1 MDLDKKRLVDFN
13 AGKTQLVLFDQS
25 SNTGSEVKM
34 DRSVLEEKSSY
45 KMLQFTFSFKLDLG
59 LLTLSL

>member
-45 KMLQFTFSFKLDLG
+45 KMLQFIFSFKLDLG

>member
-13 AGKTQLVLFDQS
+13 TGKTQLVLFDQS

-34 DRSVLEEKSSY
+34 DGSVLEEKSSY

>member
-13 AGKTQLVLFDQS
+13 TGKTQLVLFDQS

>member
-59 LLTLSL
+59 LLALSL